1 MRLSDRAQALQPSA
15 TMQITALAES
25 LKKEGK
31 DVIVLA
37 AGQPDFNT
45 PDFIKAAG
53 KEALDKNHTR
63 YTPAPGTVEI
73 RKAIQ
78 NKFRQDNNL
87 DYDLSEITVGAGGK
101 QVLFNAAQVLLNPG
115 DEAIIPVPYW
125 VSYPPMVELAG
136 GVPVY
141 LETTIDDLFQINPD
155 KLRQAITNKTR
166 FIFLN
171 SPSNPTGTVF
181 SKELLI
187 EIGNICLEH
196 EIMILSD
203 EIYEYL
209 TYDNEVAYAVASLD
223 PAFKDITL
231 TINGLSKTYAMTG
244 WRIGYCSGPKEV
256 IGAMNRYQGHS
267 TSHASSIAQYAGI
280 TALSKSRDDMKE
292 TFKVFEERRNIA
304 YERLSNMPNI
314 ETFKPKG
321 AFYIFPKVSAYYGK
335 RYQDYEITDSVS
347 FCKYMLEEM
356 LISPVPGVAFGND
369 ECVRISY
376 AVSSADLE
384 KAFDRFEEGLS
395 KLQ

>member
-53 KEALDKNHTR
+53 KEALDKNQTR

-78 NKFRQDNNL
+78 NKFRRDNNL
-87 DYDLSEITVGAGGK
+87 DYELNEITVGAGGK

-166 FIFLN
+166 FLFLN

-181 SKELLI
+181 SKELLT

-209 TYDNEVAYAVASLD
+209 TYDNEVAYAVASLN

-231 TINGLSKTYAMTG
+231 TINGHSKTYAMTG
-244 WRIGYCSGPKEV
+244 WRIGYCAGPKEV

-280 TALSKSRDDMKE
+280 TALSKSRDDMQE
-292 TFKVFEERRNIA
+292 TFKVFVERRNIA
-304 YERLSNMPNI
+304 YERLSNMPDI

-369 ECVRISY
+369 GCVRISY

-384 KAFDRFEEGLS
+384 KAFDRLEEGLS